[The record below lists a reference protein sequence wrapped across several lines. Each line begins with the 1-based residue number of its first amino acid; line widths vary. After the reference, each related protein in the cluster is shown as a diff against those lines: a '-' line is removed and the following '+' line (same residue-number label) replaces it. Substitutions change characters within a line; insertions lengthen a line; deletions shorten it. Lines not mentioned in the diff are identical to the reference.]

1 MFGQG
6 FVIGLAPDASRVSLK
21 IQPANVM
28 IVQVLIGLVFEC
40 ETVSMVRV
48 PTCRRDQTRPDM
60 RPEPNPTESNPE
72 GSGSGSASK
81 SYTSSSGVHPSYP
94 SNPAARVNTSEKRL
108 TLVDSA
114 HGDDGVDANDDN
126 DDEGLYKT
134 PSRRTDLDSV
144 EAGHYQRGGMGLPG
158 LRYDD
163 EVIDIAKPIEV
174 HRY

>member
-1 MFGQG
+1 M
-6 FVIGLAPDASRVSLK
+6 
-21 IQPANVM
+21 
-28 IVQVLIGLVFEC
+28 E
-40 ETVSMVRV
+40 
-48 PTCRRDQTRPDM
+48 TCRWSSFPPYSRDQTRPDM

-72 GSGSGSASK
+72 GSGSGSGSGSASK
-81 SYTSSSGVHPSYP
+81 SYTSTSGAHPSYP
-94 SNPAARVNTSEKRL
+94 SNPAVRVNTSEKRL

-114 HGDDGVDANDDN
+114 HGSDGDGVGDDDDD

-134 PSRRTDLDSV
+134 RSRRTDLDSV

-163 EVIDIAKPIEV
+163 EVIDIAKPSEV